1 MFQKVSKTIRTSMPN
16 QPEDHL
22 DWPDS
27 NGHDHID
34 GFDLPSSGNAF
45 ESDENESE
53 YLPQGQE
60 IGRLSLRENNVW
72 SDIDDFDQL
81 DIAHT
86 SSDVEEKSEISDENE
101 PQDEDRD
108 NGDNAPFFGD
118 NPVYLRRY
126 KFVSE
131 LLKDQKWT
139 LDIKRLV
146 DIGANNCEFLYRL
159 RNNGGMRHLREA
171 IALDIDESELEWN
184 SRKTEPLNIG
194 HLLKEHVRRFY
205 PLDVYHI
212 AGSVGD
218 IDKRLENVDAVTA
231 IELIEHLHPDT
242 LKAFPEVVFA
252 HMRPKLAVITTP
264 NRDFNVLFPNFE
276 GPFRHWDHKFEF
288 TRNEFKEWA
297 LEIVGKYTEYQVTF
311 DGVGEQPLHI
321 ESEEDLGFCSQ
332 IATFIRKD
340 FDVDS
345 KNGLFANKERG
356 SWLNPNINLVEN
368 HSGRINAGD
377 MYPYKVVVHHRAE
390 HTPDQRSMELRCF
403 HTLNSHIKEL
413 SSIDFEYL
421 NENNEDDKEFINP
434 KIYFHRIQNHLKE
447 YCYDNYGDEY
457 TELDEEKVGKIF
469 MEYKEDFIVGQDEN
483 GIYFQ
488 VKEDYWLCDLEFSD
502 DESTSD
508 IGDTA
513 PHEVENTITTIN
525 DSSLD
530 SWGMIVPHAEDTSS
544 DWSNSEDIERPMPIV
559 PPSTLNQ
566 EESWSDKE

>member
-1 MFQKVSKTIRTSMPN
+1 MQQI
-16 QPEDHL
+16 
-22 DWPDS
+22 
-27 NGHDHID
+27 NGID
-34 GFDLPSSGNAF
+34 RIEENVWIHNESSANEEPIEGS
-45 ESDENESE
+45 EDEN
-53 YLPQGQE
+53 PQEQ
-60 IGRLSLRENNVW
+60 
-72 SDIDDFDQL
+72 DQ
-81 DIAHT
+81 DAG
-86 SSDVEEKSEISDENE
+86 EK
-101 PQDEDRD
+101 
-108 NGDNAPFFGD
+108 APFFGD
-118 NPVYLRRY
+118 SPVYLRRY
-126 KFVSE
+126 QFVSD
-131 LLKDQKWT
+131 LLKNPQWT
-139 LDIKRLV
+139 RDIKRLV

-218 IDKRLENVDAVTA
+218 KDARLENVDAVTA

-297 LEIVGKYTEYQVTF
+297 LEIVAKYTEYRVTF

-356 SWLNPNINLVEN
+356 SRLNPNINLVEN
-368 HSGRINAGD
+368 HSGGINAGD

-390 HTPDQRSMELRCF
+390 HTPDQRSMALRCF

-421 NENNEDDKEFINP
+421 NENNEDDTLNTFINP
-434 KIYFHRIQNHLKE
+434 KIYYHRIKNHLKE

-457 TELDEEKVGKIF
+457 TELDEETVGKIF
-469 MEYKEDFIVGQDEN
+469 MEYKEDFIVGKDEN

-488 VKEDYWLCDLEFSD
+488 VKEDYWLSDLESSD
-502 DESTSD
+502 DESKSD

-544 DWSNSEDIERPMPIV
+544 DWSNSEDIEREMPIV
-559 PPSTLNQ
+559 PPTILNQ
-566 EESWSDKE
+566 EESWSD